1 MTPKQP
7 EPTSAGQRIA
17 DLFLGKRQRPAR
29 RTPLDD
35 GSVLDVRC
43 PRCAAAL
50 RARCGRT
57 NSCPRCGERVT
68 VPGADVARSL
78 MPVSGGELTVLTSLS
93 DGADQRRLP
102 APMLVID
109 YQRPHYLVRVR
120 GEQTGWVDEAGT
132 RLVRPT
138 PPTKRS

>member
-1 MTPKQP
+1 MTAKQP
-7 EPTSAGQRIA
+7 EPTSPGQRIA
-17 DLFLGKRQRPAR
+17 DLLLGKRQRPPR

-78 MPVSGGELTVLTSLS
+78 MPATGGHLTVRDSLA
-93 DGADQRRLP
+93 DGAAERPLP
-102 APMLVID
+102 GPLLVID

-120 GEQTGWVDEAGT
+120 DQQTGWVDEAGT
-132 RLVRPT
+132 RLVRPI
-138 PPTKRS
+138 PPAH